1 MPGILCLLLA
11 SQIGGRVDKDVWSV
25 LHRTGTPG
33 ATVLALRD
41 SQPIYSHA
49 FGLRQREGGLPA
61 RMDTHY
67 EIGSITKQFTAA
79 AILQLRDAG
88 KLDIVKPVAFQQI
101 MDLVAGKP
109 LDFPPGTKASYS
121 NTGYIMLGRIIELT
135 SNESYRHYIR
145 THLLRPAGM
154 TNTFTVD
161 DETSLPTMA
170 KGYRHLQGKLERG
183 ITISETY
190 GWSAGSLV
198 CTVGELEKWNQ
209 ALVSGKI
216 VSKADY
222 AEMTDDAAVFTPS
235 LKGEDPMA
243 ASIGPTTGSSL
254 VQAAPSSS
262 ASRWMT
268 TEKSSASASTASK
281 ADKRWLAFLPMAKPF
296 TEWTVLPHGALEQ
309 LDDRLM
315 TVSGNIHMPLVDFP
329 RRMTVARL
337 DGGRL
342 VVFSAIALDEPEMSR
357 LEAFGTPAYL
367 VVPNERHRM
376 DIKIWKDRYP
386 AMQVI
391 APPGARKEVAEIVPV
406 DATEADFGDPH
417 VRLLTV
423 PGMAERE
430 LALEVRTPQ
439 GTTLVINEF
448 VFNVGDLPGVSGLFA
463 KAMGITGPEPKIP
476 ALTRLA
482 SVKDKGALSRQL
494 RSWAS
499 LAGLKRILV
508 SHGSEITKDP
518 SGTLL
523 RLADSLGHEIQ

>member
-1 MPGILCLLLA
+1 
-11 SQIGGRVDKDVWSV
+11 
-25 LHRTGTPG
+25 
-33 ATVLALRD
+33 
-41 SQPIYSHA
+41 
-49 FGLRQREGGLPA
+49 
-61 RMDTHY
+61 
-67 EIGSITKQFTAA
+67 
-79 AILQLRDAG
+79 
-88 KLDIVKPVAFQQI
+88 
-101 MDLVAGKP
+101 
-109 LDFPPGTKASYS
+109 
-121 NTGYIMLGRIIELT
+121 
-135 SNESYRHYIR
+135 
-145 THLLRPAGM
+145 
-154 TNTFTVD
+154 
-161 DETSLPTMA
+161 
-170 KGYRHLQGKLERG
+170 
-183 ITISETY
+183 
-190 GWSAGSLV
+190 
-198 CTVGELEKWNQ
+198 
-209 ALVSGKI
+209 
-216 VSKADY
+216 
-222 AEMTDDAAVFTPS
+222 
-235 LKGEDPMA
+235 
-243 ASIGPTTGSSL
+243 
-254 VQAAPSSS
+254 
-262 ASRWMT
+262 
-268 TEKSSASASTASK
+268 
-281 ADKRWLAFLPMAKPF
+281 MAKPF

-337 DGGRL
+337 DDGRL

-386 AMQVI
+386 AMKVI

-406 DATEADFGDPH
+406 NATEADFGDPH

-423 PGMAERE
+423 PGMVERE

-508 SHGSEITKDP
+508 SHGAAITHDP

-523 RLADSLGHEIQ
+523 RLADSLA

>member
-1 MPGILCLLLA
+1 
-11 SQIGGRVDKDVWSV
+11 
-25 LHRTGTPG
+25 
-33 ATVLALRD
+33 
-41 SQPIYSHA
+41 
-49 FGLRQREGGLPA
+49 
-61 RMDTHY
+61 
-67 EIGSITKQFTAA
+67 
-79 AILQLRDAG
+79 
-88 KLDIVKPVAFQQI
+88 
-101 MDLVAGKP
+101 
-109 LDFPPGTKASYS
+109 
-121 NTGYIMLGRIIELT
+121 
-135 SNESYRHYIR
+135 
-145 THLLRPAGM
+145 
-154 TNTFTVD
+154 
-161 DETSLPTMA
+161 
-170 KGYRHLQGKLERG
+170 
-183 ITISETY
+183 
-190 GWSAGSLV
+190 
-198 CTVGELEKWNQ
+198 
-209 ALVSGKI
+209 
-216 VSKADY
+216 
-222 AEMTDDAAVFTPS
+222 
-235 LKGEDPMA
+235 
-243 ASIGPTTGSSL
+243 
-254 VQAAPSSS
+254 
-262 ASRWMT
+262 
-268 TEKSSASASTASK
+268 
-281 ADKRWLAFLPMAKPF
+281 MAKPF

-337 DGGRL
+337 DDGRL

-386 AMQVI
+386 AMKVI

-406 DATEADFGDPH
+406 NATEADFGDPH

-508 SHGSEITKDP
+508 SHGAAITHDP

-523 RLADSLGHEIQ
+523 RLADSLA